1 MFTSVALMCL
11 LVAASV
17 ALPGGYQQPS
27 YNVPT
32 PYTFNYGVTA
42 GNNNFGQHESGDGR
56 NVRGKYYV
64 HLPDGRVQTVGYWAD
79 GSGFHSTVNYQGTA
93 SHPGSGYGYH

>member
-1 MFTSVALMCL
+1 MFTSVALMCM
-11 LVAASV
+11 LVAVGV
-17 ALPGGYQQPS
+17 ALPGGYQPS
-27 YNVPT
+27 YNVPI

-64 HLPDGRVQTVGYWAD
+64 HLPDGRVQTVGYRAD
-79 GSGFHSTVNYQGTA
+79 GSGFHPTVSYQGTA
-93 SHPGSGYGYH
+93 SHPGHGYGYH